1 MESGGT
7 AERLANVLGGL
18 NLRTS
23 SRRRSR
29 CALSRVV
36 LIALISVGA
45 AACGSGG
52 DDAERGASATTVLTV
67 PTTETTPTTPTTETT
82 TTEPLVQLPPVG
94 SPAAPSTSVTGVIAP
109 VPAGA
114 VSGKTV
120 AIDPGH
126 NGGNSSN
133 SAAIN
138 RLVDA
143 GGFMKACDTTGTST
157 NDGYSEAA
165 YNWDVAN
172 RLKSLLEAQGVKVV
186 MTRDSNDGV
195 GPCISERAA
204 IGNFAGADVAL
215 SIHADGSGAGN
226 RGFHIIRP
234 GSLPGLTE
242 GIVAESDRFASLLRE
257 EIPATG
263 MPPSNYIGSDGM
275 DRRTDLGGLN
285 LSKVPKVFVESGNMR
300 DATDAS
306 LLTDPS
312 FRQRLAERFNA
323 AITRFLS
330 GG

>member
-1 MESGGT
+1 MP
-7 AERLANVLGGL
+7 
-18 NLRTS
+18 
-23 SRRRSR
+23 
-29 CALSRVV
+29 
-36 LIALISVGA
+36 
-45 AACGSGG
+45 
-52 DDAERGASATTVLTV
+52 TTV
-67 PTTETTPTTPTTETT
+67 TTPTTPTTETT
-82 TTEPLVQLPPVG
+82 TTEPLVKLPPVG
-94 SPAAPSTSVTGVIAP
+94 SPAGPSTSVTGVIAP

-114 VSGKTV
+114 ISGKTV

-138 RLVDA
+138 RLVEA

-186 MTRDSNDGV
+186 MTRDSDDGV

-234 GSLPGLTE
+234 GSLPGLTD

-306 LLTDPS
+306 LLSDPS
-312 FRQRLAERFNA
+312 FRQDLAERFDA